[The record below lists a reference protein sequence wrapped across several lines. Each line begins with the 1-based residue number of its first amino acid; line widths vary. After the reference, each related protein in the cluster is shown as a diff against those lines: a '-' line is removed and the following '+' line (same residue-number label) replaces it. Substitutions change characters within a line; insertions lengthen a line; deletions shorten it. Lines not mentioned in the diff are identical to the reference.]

1 MARNH
6 STSGLWLSWKTVPA
20 VTDVWWPHI
29 AHSHN
34 PRGWLHAFSPAHLGQ
49 RNPSGQRRAYRY
61 FRQSSSEENRAS
73 NSGRLRGKSSTL
85 KYYGWGLP
93 ESNGYPDPEAYPTE
107 RSLARSS
114 AVASW
119 WHLRQRVRMLERSHS
134 PPPSATGMM

>member
-61 FRQSSSEENRAS
+61 FRHSSSEENRAS

-93 ESNGYPDPEAYPTE
+93 ESNGYPDLPAYPRRPE
-107 RSLARSS
+107 VAPGCGARHREW
-114 AVASW
+114 AFDLHGA
-119 WHLRQRVRMLERSHS
+119 RRAPGAKPAFR
-134 PPPSATGMM
+134 